1 MIFEKITQLIADQ
14 LGVDINELKPETDLK
29 VDLKADSLDV
39 VEIIMDIESEFGITV
54 EDEKVMALVT
64 IKDVVD
70 YISSLTK

>member
-14 LGVDINELKPETDLK
+14 LGVDIKELKPETDLK